1 MKPRGKEVAPEAHVI
16 IDMYIQQTN
25 HRGNIFVR
33 IQLYHEECCFL
44 LAHQWGHFICAL
56 AATASSL
63 IS

>member
-1 MKPRGKEVAPEAHVI
+1 VI